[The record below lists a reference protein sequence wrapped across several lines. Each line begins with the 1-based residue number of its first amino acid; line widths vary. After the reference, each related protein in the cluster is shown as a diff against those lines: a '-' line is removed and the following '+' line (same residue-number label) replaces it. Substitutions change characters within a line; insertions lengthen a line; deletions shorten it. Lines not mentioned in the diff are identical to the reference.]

1 MWGFALWALS
11 HIVAR
16 GDAAAAIF
24 RHVRRSAVSGTWLID
39 RLQSAARRYW
49 RRFAAGHVE
58 CAVRGNRAGTTGF
71 ASRNRL
77 VKIALGFHHVFFKS
91 PLRRARASCEPGA
104 APAPRSAAKIA
115 PLLSR

>member
-1 MWGFALWALS
+1 
-11 HIVAR
+11 
-16 GDAAAAIF
+16 
-24 RHVRRSAVSGTWLID
+24 
-39 RLQSAARRYW
+39 
-49 RRFAAGHVE
+49 
-58 CAVRGNRAGTTGF
+58 
-71 ASRNRL
+71 